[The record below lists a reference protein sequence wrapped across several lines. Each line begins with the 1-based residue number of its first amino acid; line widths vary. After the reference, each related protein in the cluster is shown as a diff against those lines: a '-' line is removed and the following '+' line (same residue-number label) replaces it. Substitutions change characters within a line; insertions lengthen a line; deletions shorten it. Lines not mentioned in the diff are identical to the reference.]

1 MTNGARIDPTSGRA
15 ANSGFVRARAA
26 SRWLLAIAYFLVG
39 VEHIRSPHG
48 FVSIVPGWVPF
59 PQETVFVTGLCEL
72 AGSIALLTRRLRWW
86 AGVMLAAYAVCVY
99 PANINHAIN
108 NIPVGGASLGWWY
121 HGPRLAAQPLIV
133 WWALFAG
140 EVTLWPFRRRR
151 GSAAA

>member
-1 MTNGARIDPTSGRA
+1 MTDRARTTPTRQMPPSP
-15 ANSGFVRARAA
+15 GFVRARAV
-26 SRWLLAIAYFLVG
+26 SRVVLAIAYFFVG
-39 VEHIRSPHG
+39 VAHIRSPHG
-48 FVSIVPGWVPF
+48 FVAIVPQWEPF
-59 PQETVFVTGLCEL
+59 PEETVFVTGLCEL

-108 NIPVGGASLGWWY
+108 GIAIGGTRLGWWY

-140 EVTLWPFRRRR
+140 EVTDWPFGRRR
-151 GSAAA
+151 

>member
-1 MTNGARIDPTSGRA
+1 MTDSARIEPTADRAPGRTLVR
-15 ANSGFVRARAA
+15 VRAVSRVALAA
-26 SRWLLAIAYFLVG
+26 AYFLVG
-39 VEHIRSPHG
+39 VAHIRSPHG
-48 FVSIVPGWVPF
+48 FVAIVPGWVPY
-59 PQETVFVTGLCEL
+59 PAQTVFVTGLCEL

-108 NIPVGGASLGWWY
+108 GIAIGGTRLGWWY

-140 EVTLWPFRRRR
+140 EVTTWPFRGRREATR
-151 GSAAA
+151 R